1 MSEPYYRDDLVT
13 LYHADN
19 ADVLPGISGVDLVF
33 TSPPYNLGESPWPM
47 LGNWKPGQGSGG
59 HSKWRN
65 GTEAGGGINYAD
77 HEDAMPWADYV
88 DWQRAVWRLMWATL
102 SPAGAIFWNHK
113 TRVVGTRLWSP
124 TELIPATLRRHN
136 LRQEIIWRRAGGV
149 NFNPTAYVPTHERI
163 YIVAKDEWRLKSKG
177 ASGLG
182 DVWEVAQE
190 QSPHPAPFPIGI
202 PARAIETTAPGLV
215 LDPFAGSGTT
225 LRAAKDAGV
234 KAIGIEKSE
243 RYCEMA
249 AERLSQGAFD
259 FGSLAEVGR

>member
-33 TSPPYNLGESPWPM
+33 TSPPYNLGESPWPK
-47 LGNWKPGQGSGG
+47 LGNWQPGQGAAG
-59 HSKWRN
+59 HTKWR
-65 GTEAGGGINYAD
+65 
-77 HEDAMPWADYV
+77 
-88 DWQRAVWRLMWATL
+88 
-102 SPAGAIFWNHK
+102 
-113 TRVVGTRLWSP
+113 
-124 TELIPATLRRHN
+124 
-136 LRQEIIWRRAGGV
+136 
-149 NFNPTAYVPTHERI
+149 
-163 YIVAKDEWRLKSKG
+163 SKG